1 MRCLKVFI
9 PNILAELFQS
19 EGTRGGAVNPHPSN
33 FIRWDWQNIYSP
45 CPDIQFASHVIA
57 IHNSHWVVKLI
68 FVFNMVFIDFN
79 EQLYQGIA
87 IALTNTLFID
97 LIKQKIFGISF
108 IKFPHISSV
117 IFWNIGFKKRMIYF
131 KIR

>member
-19 EGTRGGAVNPHPSN
+19 EGTRGGDGNPLPPPLQLYSLRLAKKLCR
-33 FIRWDWQNIYSP
+33 FSP
-45 CPDIQFASHVIA
+45 CLDIQFASHVIA
-57 IHNSHWVVKLI
+57 IHNSQGVVQLI
-68 FVFNMVFIDFN
+68 FVFNMVFIEFN
-79 EQLYQGIA
+79 EQSYQGIA

-108 IKFPHISSV
+108 
-117 IFWNIGFKKRMIYF
+117 
-131 KIR
+131 

>member
-1 MRCLKVFI
+1 
-9 PNILAELFQS
+9 
-19 EGTRGGAVNPHPSN
+19 
-33 FIRWDWQNIYSP
+33 
-45 CPDIQFASHVIA
+45 
-57 IHNSHWVVKLI
+57 
-68 FVFNMVFIDFN
+68 MVFIDFN

-108 IKFPHISSV
+108 KFPHISSV